1 MTESEL
7 PHDQAFAYARQ
18 LRKHGFAVVVFTPSE
33 LGGADPARL
42 ENHLVEQG
50 NEFISDS
57 QPVLKTAK
65 RFGP

>member
-50 NEFISDS
+50 NEFISDT
-57 QPVLKTAK
+57 QPASKPAK
-65 RFGP
+65 GIGP